1 MQLGLLSRLGFFAV
15 FLAITT
21 RASAVDS
28 TQLWGEGND
37 YVQLEAVNATNQHP
51 ARLNAEQITALLA
64 QFYKREQGKEPEPYF
79 TLDEISR
86 ISPQLVRLFNKAK
99 PDQDIEFGTSFR
111 PGGFPFTPRV
121 LNAGRLFIEN
131 GQLNLLVG
139 ACAKAQDIGYQTAFG
154 NLRKLDQGSRI
165 KATEKIGCEL
175 LAGNGTELVNNRKDW
190 LRLNINA
197 ALALKAVPVF
207 PAADTLTFGPATIP
221 DKVPTPSAAQL
232 PATTNKIAEPLPLAK
247 QPANDI
253 EGRLVLLKQ
262 LHDKGLIT
270 DAEYEQKR
278 TTILKDL

>member
-1 MQLGLLSRLGFFAV
+1 MQFGLLSRLSIFAV
-15 FLAITT
+15 FLVVTT
-21 RASAVDS
+21 KALAVDS

-79 TLDEISR
+79 TQDEINR
-86 ISPQLVRLFNKAK
+86 ISPQLVRLFNKSK

-111 PGGFPFTPRV
+111 PGGFPFAPRV

-131 GQLNLLVG
+131 GQLNLLIG
-139 ACAKAQDIGYQTAFG
+139 ECAKAQDIGYQTAFG
-154 NLRKLDQGSRI
+154 NLRKLDHGSRI
-165 KATEKIGCEL
+165 KATEKTGCEL
-175 LAGNGTELVNNRKDW
+175 LAGNGTEQVNNRKDW

-197 ALALKAVPVF
+197 VLTLKVVPVF
-207 PAADTLTFGPATIP
+207 SDSAPLTFGPATLP
-221 DKVPTPSAAQL
+221 DMVHTQAAVQL
-232 PATTNKIAEPLPLAK
+232 PSTTNKIAEPLPLAK
-247 QPANDI
+247 QPANDV

-278 TTILKDL
+278 ATILKDL